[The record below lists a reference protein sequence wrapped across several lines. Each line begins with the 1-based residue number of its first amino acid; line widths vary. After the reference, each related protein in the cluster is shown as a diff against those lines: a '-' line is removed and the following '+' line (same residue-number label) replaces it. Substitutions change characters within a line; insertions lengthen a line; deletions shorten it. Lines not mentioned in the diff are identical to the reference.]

1 MHIYEV
7 VYVLFRLKFVITFLP
22 SSHKINY
29 FRNNGVLAPSVKTNY
44 DFVLDV

>member
-7 VYVLFRLKFVITFLP
+7 VYVLFRSKFVITFLP

-29 FRNNGVLAPSVKTNY
+29 FRNNGVLAPGVKTNC
-44 DFVLDV
+44 DFVLDF